1 MSTGPRALRI
11 TQRGLAAI
19 GVDGGAPQEAEK
31 AQPTDQTAAHAP
43 KMPVRPVARRKHK
56 GHKAPHEPTK
66 TDHSQSKQAKVLG
79 LLQRSQGA
87 TIAAIMQATGWQQHS
102 ARSSALPQSEAPCP
116 SLPSEADLDA
126 DLAQERR
133 ARRSRPASTRQRG
146 PGGQPT

>member
-66 TDHSQSKQAKVLG
+66 TDHSQSKQAKVLA

-87 TIAAIMQATGWQQHS
+87 TIAAIMQATGWDGLS
-102 ARSSALPQSEAPCP
+102 KKSRLAPQCRCGAVT
-116 SLPSEADLDA
+116 LTQD
-126 DLAQERR
+126 
-133 ARRSRPASTRQRG
+133 RSRSASLHEVSRALDLRAT
-146 PGGQPT
+146 